1 MRVLTGGL
9 VVVVD
14 ALHEARDAVVVVL
27 AVEAAALLHAARA
40 CAVHAQ
46 LAVWQH
52 TTHSHLL
59 TDAYILI

>member
-40 CAVHAQ
+40 RAVHAQ

-52 TTHSHLL
+52 TTHSH
-59 TDAYILI
+59 